1 MYKQLFLALSLSAL
15 SLSAS
20 STPLLDTHAFTPYH
34 KQHNVFPTNTNI
46 QAKNEVQDF
55 SGVWTGNCF
64 DEPMQLTI
72 TQNDKKVTLDFL
84 GKDGDIHSFTFGINK
99 LISQHDSEP
108 SISEASINDA
118 RFTYNY
124 LSLTSI
130 NIAVMKYGIDTNS
143 MTITLI
149 KDGDTLKLLDTSDGS
164 SCMLN
169 K

>member
-34 KQHNVFPTNTNI
+34 KHHNVFPTNTNI

-64 DEPMQLTI
+64 DEQLHLTI
-72 TQNDKKVTLDFL
+72 KQNDKQVTLDFL
-84 GKDGDIHSFTFGINK
+84 DQDGDIESFTFDINK
-99 LISQHDSEP
+99 LMSHHDSEL
-108 SISEASINDA
+108 SKSEASLNHALFSSNVLTLSSLNITTDDQLFIA
-118 RFTYNY
+118 RTMD
-124 LSLTSI
+124 LTLFKEG
-130 NIAVMKYGIDTNS
+130 N
-143 MTITLI
+143 
-149 KDGDTLKLLDTSDGS
+149 TLKILRDNDP
-164 SCMLN
+164 SCTLN